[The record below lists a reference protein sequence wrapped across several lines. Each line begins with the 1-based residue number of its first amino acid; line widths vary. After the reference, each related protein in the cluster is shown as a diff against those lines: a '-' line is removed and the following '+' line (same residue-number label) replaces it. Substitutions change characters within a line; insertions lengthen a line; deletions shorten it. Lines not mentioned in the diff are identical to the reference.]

1 MARRL
6 TTNVSAIDGLNAG
19 TALRLPWVVLV
30 EFEALAGVSVL
41 ASETIF
47 VMVGSPCT
55 SIPGGVIQLCG

>member
-19 TALRLPWVVLV
+19 TALRPPVVLV